1 MDRGELELTAEL
13 ALIDLDGSR
22 LGAFEESVGELLDH
36 FAVMNSFDIAGLS
49 PTTHALQE
57 ENRLRDDT
65 AGTDPDLPDLILE
78 QASDLEDRFISIPN
92 VL

>member
-13 ALIDLDGSR
+13 ALIDLDESR
-22 LGAFEESVGELLDH
+22 LRVFEESVGELLDH
-36 FAVMNSFDIAGLS
+36 LAVMSSFDVADLP

-57 ENRLRDDT
+57 ENRLRNDSV
-65 AGTDPDLPDLILE
+65 GTDPELPDLILE

>member
-1 MDRGELELTAEL
+1 MGRR
-13 ALIDLDGSR
+13 IDDSR
-22 LGAFEESVGELLDH
+22 LRAFEESVGELLDH
-36 FAVMNSFDIAGLS
+36 FAVMSSFDISGLS

-57 ENRLRDDT
+57 ESRLRDDT
-65 AGTDPDLPDLILE
+65 AGTDPGLPNLILE

>member
-1 MDRGELELTAEL
+1 MDRDELELTAEL
-13 ALIDLDGSR
+13 ALIDLDESR
-22 LGAFEESVGELLDH
+22 LTAFENSVGELLDH
-36 FAVMNSFDIAGLS
+36 FAAMSSFDVTGLL

-57 ENRLRDDT
+57 ENRLRHDT
-65 AGTDPDLPDLILE
+65 PGTDPELPDLILE

>member
-1 MDRGELELTAEL
+1 MDRDELKLTADL
-13 ALIDLDGSR
+13 ALIDLDDSR
-22 LGAFEESVGELLDH
+22 LQAFEQSVGELLDH
-36 FAVMNSFDIAGLS
+36 FDVMNSIDVSNLA

-57 ENRLRDDT
+57 ENRLRSDN
-65 AGTDPDLPDLILE
+65 AATDPKLPDLILD

>member
-22 LGAFEESVGELLDH
+22 LRAFEESVGELLDH
-36 FAVMNSFDIAGLS
+36 FAVMNSFDVAGLS

>member
-1 MDRGELELTAEL
+1 MDLGELELTAEL
-13 ALIDLDGSR
+13 ALVDLDADR
-22 LGAFEESVGELLDH
+22 LAAFEASVGELLDH
-36 FAVMNSFDIAGLS
+36 FALMASFDVSDLQ

-57 ENRLRDDT
+57 ENRLRKDT
-65 AGTDPDLPDLILE
+65 AGTNPDLPDLILE

>member
-1 MDRGELELTAEL
+1 MDRGELELTAGL

-22 LGAFEESVGELLDH
+22 LRAFEESVGELLDH

>member
-1 MDRGELELTAEL
+1 MDRGELELTAQL
-13 ALIDLDGSR
+13 ALIELDDSR
-22 LGAFEESVGELLDH
+22 LELFEKSVGELIDH
-36 FAVMNSFDIAGLS
+36 LAVMSSFDVTGLA

-57 ENRLRDDT
+57 ENRLRSDS
-65 AGTDPDLPDLILE
+65 AGTDPDLPDLILD

>member
-13 ALIDLDGSR
+13 ALIDLDDSR
-22 LGAFEESVGELLDH
+22 LTAFEESVGELLDH
-36 FAVMNSFDIAGLS
+36 LAVMSSFDVSGLL

-57 ENRLRDDT
+57 ENRLRHDS
-65 AGTDPDLPDLILE
+65 ARTDPELPDLILE

>member
-1 MDRGELELTAEL
+1 MDRGELQLTAEL
-13 ALIDLDGSR
+13 ALIDLDDSR
-22 LGAFEESVGELLDH
+22 FENSVGELLDH
-36 FAVMNSFDIAGLS
+36 LAVMSSFDVAGLL

-57 ENRLRDDT
+57 ENRLRHDT
-65 AGTDPDLPDLILE
+65 VETDPQLPDLILE